1 VFPAPVAVSVTV
13 PHAVVLAVS
22 TADTLPEAFV
32 VALAGLTVP
41 GPVTLNATETPVSGL
56 PLAFWK

>member
-1 VFPAPVAVSVTV
+1 V

-41 GPVTLNATETPVSGL
+41 GPVTLNATKTPVSGL